1 MARGRR
7 LAFVRRWYER
17 ALQADEPY
25 DRFFFAWIATVA
37 AAQRRRTESGIPFRE
52 IYADREKVIEYFEIN
67 RSTVAGVLS
76 QHKESLKRIASRKG
90 HRYGQPVMDTRSLRL
105 RRIFSDFAA
114 HYTQGMPLGEEALLE
129 ATAEVI
135 NKIRITLFQDLDEDR
150 KDIESL
156 ELVNPILLEI
166 LRQCEFP

>member
-17 ALQADEPY
+17 ARQADEPY
-25 DRFFFAWIATVA
+25 DRFFFAWIAMVA

-76 QHKESLKRIASRKG
+76 QHKESLKRLASRKG
-90 HRYGQPVMDTRSLRL
+90 HRYGQPVMDTRSGSLHAHCLAYTARHRL
-105 RRIFSDFAA
+105 SRCGLGRNTPVERRTCPAD
-114 HYTQGMPLGEEALLE
+114 TRE
-129 ATAEVI
+129 
-135 NKIRITLFQDLDEDR
+135 
-150 KDIESL
+150 
-156 ELVNPILLEI
+156 
-166 LRQCEFP
+166 